1 MTLTTVL
8 MNPVKPLAICLPV
21 LVLLLGVG
29 QAKAG
34 MLGPLVITEVSPHTP
49 DFFEIQNVS
58 ADVVDTSGWFVALN
72 DSLLHDINSM
82 PATLSPLPSSLLA
95 DEIFWRHDDVSGL
108 YYPNYYIG
116 YNIPWNTRGPGWA
129 MIVDDEGQA
138 ADFVIWGYTE
148 EEMALLDLDFGGGSI
163 TIDDIWSGEAIPIPP
178 PEFPFQ
184 SHPRIGNADHDDV
197 SDWEWDMF
205 GNYYSPGSANTGLET
220 PFVPEPSTM
229 LLLATA
235 AFGFAAY
242 GWRTRRR
249 RAKR

>member
-1 MTLTTVL
+1 MSLTTAL
-8 MNPVKPLAICLPV
+8 MKPLAIWLSV

-34 MLGPLVITEVSPHTP
+34 MLGPVVITEVSPHVT

-58 ADVVDTSGWFVALN
+58 ADMVETSGWFVALN
-72 DSLLHDINSM
+72 EPLLGDINSM
-82 PATLSPLPSSLLA
+82 PATLSSLPSSLLA
-95 DEIFWRHDDVSGL
+95 DEIFWRHDDESGAFL
-108 YYPNYYIG
+108 DPNYYIG

-148 EEMALLDLDFGGGSI
+148 EQMELLDLDFGGGSI

-178 PEFPFQ
+178 PEFPFV

-220 PFVPEPSTM
+220 PFVPEPSTI

-235 AFGFAAY
+235 AFGFTAY
-242 GWRTRRR
+242 GWRRRR
-249 RAKR
+249 RA